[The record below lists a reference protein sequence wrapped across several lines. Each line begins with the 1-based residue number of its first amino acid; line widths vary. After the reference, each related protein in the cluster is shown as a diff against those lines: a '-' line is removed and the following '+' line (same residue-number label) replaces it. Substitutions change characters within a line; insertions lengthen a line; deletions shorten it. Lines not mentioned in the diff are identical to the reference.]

1 MNYDEYL
8 ENIFGQNIY
17 PNRSLL
23 KDWVESAGP
32 GLILEFGVFNGE
44 SISEISSYTD
54 RKVYGFD
61 SFEGLPESWY
71 GMEKGSFKTTVP
83 TVPENVELVVG
94 WFDQSLPGFLE
105 EHKENVAFVHIDSD
119 LYSSAK
125 YILNTLKERIVPGT
139 IILFDE
145 LAHYGLHESIYEYR
159 KHEFKAF
166 VEFLEETKLKIELLG
181 RRHNEAYAFKIV
193 D

>member
-1 MNYDEYL
+1 MNYHEYL
-8 ENIFGQNIY
+8 ENIFGQNTY
-17 PNRSLL
+17 PNRGLL
-23 KDWVESAGP
+23 KEWIESTIP

-44 SISEISSYTD
+44 SISEISSYTE

-71 GMEKGSFKTTVP
+71 GMEKGSFITSPP

-94 WFDQSLPGFLE
+94 WFDQSLPGFLT
-105 EHKENVAFVHIDSD
+105 EHTENVAFVHIDSD

-125 YILNTLKERIVPGT
+125 YILNTLKDRLVPGS

-145 LAHYGLHESIYEYR
+145 LAHYGLNESMYEYR

-166 VEFLEETKLKIELLG
+166 VEFLEETKLNIELLG
-181 RRHNEAYAFKIV
+181 RRHNEAYAFKII